1 MKVHLRIFIFQRKAT
16 ELFST
21 HVSQMCIKPE
31 IVFQCFVHYRH
42 RGNYSSG
49 VGNLLKL
56 SWFLFNHL
64 RHVSENSVYNHLLNC
79 IYCLGT
85 FHHSSLCSN
94 VVLTP
99 FFEKIRK
106 PACAICIIMIYVHD
120 CFWRDPTTVRQF
132 LRGTHSPIF
141 YEISSS

>member
-1 MKVHLRIFIFQRKAT
+1 MHNTSKIRLPKAVFDNKYIRYTQSKYTSLNCTWSDFCNCVIYTCFNVNKITKQVSPVSLLNTIFLTTIFHKKKTFLMKVHLWIFIFQRKAT

-56 SWFLFNHL
+56 SWF
-64 RHVSENSVYNHLLNC
+64 
-79 IYCLGT
+79 
-85 FHHSSLCSN
+85 
-94 VVLTP
+94 
-99 FFEKIRK
+99 
-106 PACAICIIMIYVHD
+106 
-120 CFWRDPTTVRQF
+120 
-132 LRGTHSPIF
+132 
-141 YEISSS
+141 